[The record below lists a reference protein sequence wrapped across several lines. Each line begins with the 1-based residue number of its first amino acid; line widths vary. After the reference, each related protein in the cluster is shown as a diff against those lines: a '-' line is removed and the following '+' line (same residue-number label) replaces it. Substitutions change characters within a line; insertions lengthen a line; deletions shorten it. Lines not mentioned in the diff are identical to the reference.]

1 MSKDNNM
8 PMLVVT
14 DHSIE
19 GDALDSMTQQAP
31 RIDTL
36 ASEKVVVQE
45 KNYATDQE
53 MDDRVAN
60 AQLPTDSKL

>member
-19 GDALDSMTQQAP
+19 GDALDQLTQQAP
-31 RIDTL
+31 RLETL

-45 KNYATDQE
+45 KNYATD
-53 MDDRVAN
+53 
-60 AQLPTDSKL
+60 